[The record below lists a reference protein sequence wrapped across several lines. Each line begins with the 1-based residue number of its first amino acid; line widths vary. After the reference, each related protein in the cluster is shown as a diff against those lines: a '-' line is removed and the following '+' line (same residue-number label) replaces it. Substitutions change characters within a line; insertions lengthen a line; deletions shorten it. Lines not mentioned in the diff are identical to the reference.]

1 MSQLFKPDTSDTT
14 NLFNILANFKV
25 GTGGQRP
32 NMEVTMEVCD
42 GSGKALLESLSSGE
56 SVACNEEA
64 RKSQHLSSS
73 GLEHVYRTCVLYH
86 VEKIEWN
93 EVVKVSVNTEDLSG
107 CHLRFTF
114 RHMGRNDV
122 KERPKPIALAFLKLV
137 NSFDGTAVRDGDHN
151 LCVYKIEKGNT
162 EYENGSYLCLKEYSS
177 TVLQLDQKD
186 LKEIKNE
193 HK

>member
-1 MSQLFKPDTSDTT
+1 MKNNHPSNITASFK
-14 NLFNILANFKV
+14 A

-42 GSGKALLESLSSGE
+42 SRGNVVPDSLSSGE
-56 SVACNEEA
+56 TVPCNQEA
-64 RKSQHLSSS
+64 RQSQNLGSG
-73 GLEHVYRTCVLYH
+73 GLESVYRTCVHYH
-86 VEKIEWN
+86 VGKIEWN
-93 EVVKVSVNTEDLSG
+93 EVAKVSVNTEYFSG

-137 NSFDGTAVRDGDHN
+137 NNFDGTAVRDGDHS
-151 LCVYKIEKGNT
+151 LCVYKIEKNNT
-162 EYENGSYLCLKEYSS
+162 TYENGSYLQLSEYAD
-177 TVLQLDQKD
+177 TRLQLDKND
-186 LKEIKNE
+186 LKQMKNE